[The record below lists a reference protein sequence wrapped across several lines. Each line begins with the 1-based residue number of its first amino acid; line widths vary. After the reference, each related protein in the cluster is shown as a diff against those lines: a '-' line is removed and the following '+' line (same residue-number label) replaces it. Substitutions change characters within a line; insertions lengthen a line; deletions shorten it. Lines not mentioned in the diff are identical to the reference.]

1 MKRLAAAALLI
12 VAACNGDSG
21 ERAASPTTTSA
32 EAPGSTSTSTTTG
45 DLRVGLERV
54 AELERPVN
62 MITEDGVIYV
72 VEQIGRI
79 RAVRD
84 GEVVRDP
91 VLDLSE
97 EVRVGSE
104 QGLLGLAFA
113 NDGRHLYVNYTDA
126 NGDTRIVEFAFDG
139 EQADPD
145 ARRELL
151 RIDQPF
157 ANHNGGHI
165 VMDDDDSLWIGM
177 GDGGSAGDP
186 QNNAQNPDSLL
197 GKLLRLDMKQSDPE
211 PEIWALGLRNPWRF
225 FLDTEGDALWVAD
238 VGQNAVEEINR
249 VPLDEKGINYGWRP
263 REGTQ
268 PFRAGEKPPGAVDPI
283 FEYSHDTG
291 GCSVTGGEVYRGD
304 AIPALRGAYLF
315 GDYCL
320 GQVNA
325 LFVDGGDAR
334 AVDLGVSVEGLTSFG
349 SDENGE
355 LYVLSGADGGM
366 YRVVPD

>member
-1 MKRLAAAALLI
+1 MKRLVAAALLV
-12 VAACNGDSG
+12 VASCNGDSS
-21 ERAASPTTTSA
+21 ERTGSPTTTPA
-32 EAPGSTSTSTTTG
+32 EAPASTSATTG
-45 DLRVGLERV
+45 DLGVALERV

-62 MITEDGVIYV
+62 MITEEGVIYV
-72 VEQIGRI
+72 VEQIGRV
-79 RAVRD
+79 RAVRN
-84 GEVVRDP
+84 GELVREP

-126 NGDTRIVEFAFDG
+126 RGDTRIVEFAFDG
-139 EQADPD
+139 ERADRD
-145 ARRELL
+145 ARRDLL
-151 RIDQPF
+151 RIEQPF

-165 VMDDDDSLWIGM
+165 VMDEDDVLWIGM

-186 QNNAQNPDSLL
+186 QNNAQNPKSLL
-197 GKLLRLDMKQSDPE
+197 GKLLHLDMKQSDPK

-225 FLDTEGDALWVAD
+225 FLDTEDDALWVAD

-249 VPLDEKGINYGWRP
+249 VPLGERGVDYGWRF

-268 PFRAGEKPPGAVDPI
+268 AFRGGEKPAGAVDPI
-283 FEYSHDTG
+283 FEYSHETG

-320 GQVNA
+320 GAVNA
-325 LFVDGGDAR
+325 LFVDGGDVR
-334 AVDLGVSVEGLTSFG
+334 AVDLGASVEGLTSFG

-355 LYVLSGADGGM
+355 MYVLSGADGGM
-366 YRVVPD
+366 YRLVPD

>member
-1 MKRLAAAALLI
+1 MKRLVAAALLI
-12 VAACNGDSG
+12 ATACNGDSG

-32 EAPGSTSTSTTTG
+32 EAPGSTSATTG
-45 DLRVGLERV
+45 ELRVALERV

-62 MITEDGVIYV
+62 MITENGVIYV
-72 VEQIGRI
+72 VEQIGRV
-79 RAVRD
+79 RAVRN
-84 GEVVRDP
+84 GEVVREP

-113 NDGRHLYVNYTDA
+113 NDSQHLYVNYTDED
-126 NGDTRIVEFAFDG
+126 GDTRIVEFAFDG
-139 EQADPD
+139 ERADPD

-165 VMDDDDSLWIGM
+165 VMDKDDVLWIGM

-186 QNNAQNPDSLL
+186 ENNAQNPESLL
-197 GKLLRLDMKQSDPE
+197 GKLLHLDMKQSDPE

-225 FLDTEGDALWVAD
+225 FLDTDAELLWVAD

-249 VPLDEKGINYGWRP
+249 VPLTEKGVDYGWRF

-268 PFRAGEKPPGAVDPI
+268 PFRGGEKPPEAVDPI
-283 FEYSHDTG
+283 FEYSHDNG

-304 AIPALRGAYLF
+304 AIPALQGAYLF

-325 LFVDGGDAR
+325 LFVDGEGVR

-349 SDENGE
+349 SDEDGE
-355 LYVLSGADGGM
+355 MYVLSGADGGM
-366 YRVVPD
+366 YRLVPDR